1 VGPFPFSP
9 QYEPTKSEQSSID
22 PLTRN
27 DTVASGVKWPTGL
40 KTSEEV
46 NSHVPQSG
54 ITQTREAVPFAG
66 Q

>member
-1 VGPFPFSP
+1 MASTTASRPSA
-9 QYEPTKSEQSSID
+9 KSEQSSID

-27 DTVASGVKWPTGL
+27 DTVASGVEMADGAKN
-40 KTSEEV
+40 SEQV
-46 NSHVPQSG
+46 SHVPQTG